1 MTRIDLLPGLN
12 ARNFEPHR
20 LHGPD
25 SVWPEKNCYIDLW
38 LEVLPALRLDPLA
51 LLAFTLAVDFED
63 DQWTFFKPPHNELR
77 ELYGVDVQE
86 LTLWR
91 PLLAH
96 ATEHLRAGKFICCE
110 VDAYWLPDTQGT
122 DYRRQHS
129 KTSILLASL
138 DPAARHLGYF
148 HNAGY
153 FELQG
158 EDFERLFHLH
168 APPGPEALP
177 LFAELVRVDRLRH
190 CPPAELAERSLPM
203 LRQHLD
209 RRPQANPFARF
220 ARRLTQDLPE
230 LQAAGLARY
239 HAWAFASVRQ
249 AGAAFELA
257 SAHLRW
263 QAGWGRADFS
273 EAADH
278 FDTISGACK
287 SLILKGARAVHSG
300 RPLDASG
307 LTDTMSQA
315 WEYGMDS
322 LDTAVI

>member
-1 MTRIDLLPGLN
+1 
-12 ARNFEPHR
+12 
-20 LHGPD
+20 
-25 SVWPEKNCYIDLW
+25 
-38 LEVLPALRLDPLA
+38 
-51 LLAFTLAVDFED
+51 
-63 DQWTFFKPPHNELR
+63 
-77 ELYGVDVQE
+77 
-86 LTLWR
+86 
-91 PLLAH
+91 
-96 ATEHLRAGKFICCE
+96 
-110 VDAYWLPDTQGT
+110 
-122 DYRRQHS
+122 
-129 KTSILLASL
+129 
-138 DPAARHLGYF
+138 
-148 HNAGY
+148 
-153 FELQG
+153 
-158 EDFERLFHLH
+158 
-168 APPGPEALP
+168 

-203 LRQHLD
+203 LRQHLN

-322 LDTAVI
+322 LDTAVT